1 MNHVTEQYD
10 PRVEEARASLR
21 DDPEIAVLFEP
32 GVDPRLLTMFLIRF
46 CSMGPRMTEPVEG
59 WIRRAGERCIE
70 LGIADIGK
78 SLITHANH
86 EAGHDL
92 MMHEDTRA
100 LVAAWNT
107 KHEPKLDAEALLA
120 EPATKPALAYTKLH
134 EDTIASTTP
143 YCQCAIECEIERLSV
158 LMGRPLLEQCKQVLG
173 PEVLSRLSFLVEHA
187 EIDAGH
193 TLLNE
198 KMIGRLIA
206 ADPSRA
212 EPLAR
217 AGSAA
222 LRIYGDHLKECLRG
236 AAAALAPAG

>member
-1 MNHVTEQYD
+1 MSLVTEQYD
-10 PRVEEARASLR
+10 PRVADARASLHS
-21 DDPEIAVLFEP
+21 DPEIAVLFQP

-46 CSMGPRMTEPVEG
+46 CSMGPKMTEPVEG
-59 WIRRAGERCIE
+59 WIRRAGERCLE

-92 MMHEDTRA
+92 MMHEDTRK
-100 LVAAWNT
+100 LVEAWNA
-107 KHEPKLDAEALLA
+107 KNEPRLDADALLG
-120 EPATKPALAYTKLH
+120 EPATQPALAYTKLH
-134 EDTIASTTP
+134 EDTIAGTSP
-143 YCQCAIECEIERLSV
+143 YCQVAIECEIERLS
-158 LMGRPLLEQCKQVLG
+158 LELGRPLLEQCKLVLG
-173 PEVLSRLSFLVEHA
+173 PEVLSQLSFLVEHA

-198 KMIGRLIA
+198 KMLGRLLA

-212 EPLAR
+212 EPL
-217 AGSAA
+217 GSTGAAA

-236 AAAALAPAG
+236 AVAALAPAG